1 MNRLVI
7 LLIIILAFPSF
18 GHAQRKRALMVGISN
33 YHSCGYKVWNDIHGA
48 EDVALLTPELEKKG
62 FKVLALTNEQ
72 TTCQG
77 ILQALEHFIV
87 ETRKGDVVYLHFSC
101 HGQPAEDGM
110 MGDEKDEADRWD
122 ETLVPIDAGKQY
134 DAAGYRGE
142 RHITDDL
149 LFKYLFRIRQ
159 EIGPKGTLFTIVDA
173 CHAGDVERDDDFQT
187 IRGTNEGL
195 TPNCKNK
202 YNPPK
207 QAARKRIMS
216 SPELAPVL
224 YVEACESY
232 QRNQEV
238 TYQRQEYGALSFNVW
253 QTLKQQ
259 RVFPANIHAF
269 EDALSKNIQRNKDE
283 HNYLWPGT
291 QDVVF
296 SKSE

>member
-1 MNRLVI
+1 MERHDDQIAATHQVVDYTTNSGKVEVLDGVAVMAECAETNGESV
-7 LLIIILAFPSF
+7 AFDDS
-18 GHAQRKRALMVGISN
+18 AL
-33 YHSCGYKVWNDIHGA
+33 YA
-48 EDVALLTPELEKKG
+48 
-62 FKVLALTNEQ
+62 
-72 TTCQG
+72 
-77 ILQALEHFIV
+77 
-87 ETRKGDVVYLHFSC
+87 
-101 HGQPAEDGM
+101 
-110 MGDEKDEADRWD
+110 
-122 ETLVPIDAGKQY
+122 PIDAGKQY

-195 TPNCKNK
+195 TPNSKNK

-259 RVFPANIHAF
+259 RLFPANIHAF